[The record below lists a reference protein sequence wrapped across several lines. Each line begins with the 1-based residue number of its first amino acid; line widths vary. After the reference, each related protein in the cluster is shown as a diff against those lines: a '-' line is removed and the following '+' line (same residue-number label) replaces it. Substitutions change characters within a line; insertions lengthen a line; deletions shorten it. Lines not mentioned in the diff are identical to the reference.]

1 MTNVTD
7 RETDGQAAN
16 IHITIQRG
24 KTERSL
30 KSDTHSLIS
39 LSHVIKKNWI

>member
-24 KTERSL
+24 KTERS
-30 KSDTHSLIS
+30 DTRSLIS
-39 LSHVIKKNWI
+39 LSHVIKKN